1 MKILIFILIILF
13 DQLTKFFINRHIP
26 QDKVYEIF
34 VFLDLI
40 NIKNKGISFGLLS
53 ETLPYWLILIVIIM
67 IIVVISFWYF
77 KTKNIYEKWS
87 LICIISGAMGNLID
101 RLIYHSVTDFLYF
114 HYEKYYWPAFN
125 LADIAISIGITIL
138 LIGTY
143 MGSKYKVKA
152 KNE

>member
-13 DQLTKFFINRHIP
+13 DQLTKFFINKYIP

-53 ETLPYWLILIVIIM
+53 ETLPYWLILIIIII

-77 KTKNIYEKWS
+77 KTKIIYERWS
-87 LICIISGAMGNLID
+87 LIFIISGAMGNLID
-101 RLIYHSVTDFLYF
+101 RLVYQSVTDFLYF
-114 HYEKYYWPAFN
+114 HYGKYYWPAFN
-125 LADIAISIGITIL
+125 LADIAISIGISIL

-143 MGSKYKVKA
+143 MGYKYKVKA